1 MKKFIA
7 SITAALVCLTLLA
20 QGTVTTRKYRLNDFT
35 DKVTQVVLPGNS
47 ILASTLRQEIVNL
60 WTASAFEF
68 CTSAEFE
75 MRKTSDQ
82 YYFLLLA
89 DSVSKDNAEAGITY
103 LTLVKGD
110 AAAANGLG
118 KMPEIISLPVC
129 AAEGGSGRELLY
141 LGSLVSDI
149 QSFTLAAM
157 ESEKTA
163 YQMDGW
169 FNEKYAQDGKNKRIY
184 LSITD
189 IAPQVTER
197 DGEKYLDDDILLC
210 DDEEEA
216 DRMFK
221 LGSYNTLVGF
231 VIAPSTPT
239 NDSWCYKL
247 LVDAETHELY
257 YLRRHKISN
266 HAGVGF
272 LADDLKR
279 MAKGR

>member
-1 MKKFIA
+1 MKKILA
-7 SITAALVCLTLLA
+7 TVTAMLVCFTLLA

-47 ILASTLRQEIVNL
+47 ILASALRQEVMNQ
-60 WTASAFEF
+60 WKASAFEF
-68 CTSAEFE
+68 CTTAEFE
-75 MRKTSDQ
+75 QRKTSDQ

-89 DSVSKDNAEAGITY
+89 DSASKDNAESGITF

-129 AAEGGSGRELLY
+129 SAEGSSGRELLY
-141 LGSLVSDI
+141 LGSLVGAV
-149 QSFTLAAM
+149 QSFALAAM
-157 ESEKTA
+157 GSEKTA

-197 DGEKYLDDDILLC
+197 DGEKYLNDDILLC

-216 DRMFK
+216 NQMFQ
-221 LGSYNTLVGF
+221 LGSFNTLVGF
-231 VIAPSTPT
+231 VVAPETPM
-239 NDSWCYKL
+239 NDTWCYKM
-247 LVDAETHELY
+247 LVDADTHELY

>member
-7 SITAALVCLTLLA
+7 TIAAAFVCLSLFA

-47 ILASTLRQEIVNL
+47 ILANALKQEVTNL
-60 WTASAFEF
+60 WKASAFEF

-75 MRKTSDQ
+75 ARKTSDQ

-89 DSVSKDNAEAGITY
+89 DSASKDNGEEGITF
-103 LTLVKGD
+103 LTLLKGD
-110 AAAANGLG
+110 AAAANGLS

-129 AAEGGSGRELLY
+129 PAEGNSGRELLY
-141 LGSLVSDI
+141 LGALVGAVQD
-149 QSFTLAAM
+149 FALAAM

-169 FNEKYAQDGKNKRIY
+169 FNEKYAQDGKKKRIY
-184 LSITD
+184 LALTD
-189 IAPQVTER
+189 ISMEVSER

-216 DRMFK
+216 NRMFQ

-231 VIAPSTPT
+231 VVAPSVPT
-239 NDSWCYKL
+239 NGAWCYKL
-247 LVDAETHELY
+247 LVDAETHTLY

-272 LADDLKR
+272 LTDDLKR

>member
-1 MKKFIA
+1 MRKFIA
-7 SITAALVCLTLLA
+7 SISALLLGLSLLA

-47 ILASTLRQEIVNL
+47 ILANALKQEVTNL
-60 WTASAFEF
+60 WKASAFEF
-68 CTSAEFE
+68 CTPAEFE
-75 MRKTSDQ
+75 ARKTQDQ
-82 YYFLLLA
+82 FYFLLLA
-89 DSVSKDNAEAGITY
+89 DSASRDNAEAGITF
-103 LTLVKGD
+103 LSLVKGD

-118 KMPEIISLPVC
+118 KMPEVISLPVC
-129 AAEGGSGRELLY
+129 AAEGNSGRELLY
-141 LGSLVSDI
+141 LGALVDAV
-149 QSFTLAAM
+149 QQFALAAM

-169 FNEKYAQDGKNKRIY
+169 FNEKYTQDGKKKRIY

-197 DGEKYLDDDILLC
+197 DGDKYLDDDILLC

-216 DRMFK
+216 DRMFQ

-231 VIAPSTPT
+231 VVAPSTPA
-239 NDSWCYKL
+239 NNAWCYKM
-247 LVDAETHELY
+247 LVDANSHELY
-257 YLRRHKISN
+257 YLRRHKVSN

>member
-1 MKKFIA
+1 MKKVFA
-7 SITAALVCLTLLA
+7 AITAGLLCLTLFA

-35 DKVTQVVLPGNS
+35 DKVTQVVLSGNA
-47 ILASTLRQEIVNL
+47 ILDGVLRQEVLNH
-60 WTASAFEF
+60 WKASAFEF
-68 CTSAEFE
+68 CTAAEFE
-75 MRKTSDQ
+75 SRKTSDQ

-89 DSVSKDNAEAGITY
+89 DTKLKAEAEPGITF

-110 AAAANGLG
+110 PAAKDGVG
-118 KMPEIISLPVC
+118 KMPEVISLPVC
-129 AAEGGSGRELLY
+129 AADGTGGRELLY
-141 LGSLVSDI
+141 LGALVNAV
-149 QSFTLAAM
+149 QTFTLAAM

-163 YQMDGW
+163 YQMEDW
-169 FNEKYAQDGKNKRIY
+169 FSDKYAQDVRNKRIY
-184 LSITD
+184 LAITD
-189 IAPQVTER
+189 IAPQVSER

-216 DRMFK
+216 DRMFQ

-231 VIAPSTPT
+231 VVAPSIPT
-239 NDSWCYKL
+239 NSSWCYKM
-247 LVDAETHELY
+247 LVDAETHKLY

>member
-7 SITAALVCLTLLA
+7 TIAAAFVCLSLFA

-47 ILASTLRQEIVNL
+47 ILANALKQEVTNL
-60 WTASAFEF
+60 WKASAFEF

-75 MRKTSDQ
+75 ARKTSDQ

-89 DSVSKDNAEAGITY
+89 DSASKDNGEEGITF
-103 LTLVKGD
+103 LTLLKGD
-110 AAAANGLG
+110 AAAANGLS

-129 AAEGGSGRELLY
+129 PAEGNSGRELLY
-141 LGSLVSDI
+141 LGALVGAVQD
-149 QSFTLAAM
+149 FALAAM

-169 FNEKYAQDGKNKRIY
+169 FNEKYAQDGKKKRIY
-184 LSITD
+184 LALTD
-189 IAPQVTER
+189 ISMEVSER

-216 DRMFK
+216 NRMFQ

-231 VIAPSTPT
+231 VVAPSVPT
-239 NDSWCYKL
+239 NGDWCYKL
-247 LVDAETHELY
+247 LVDAETHTLY

-272 LADDLKR
+272 LTDDLKR

>member
-7 SITAALVCLTLLA
+7 TIAAAFVCLTLLA

-47 ILASTLRQEIVNL
+47 ILANALRQEVVNL

-75 MRKTSDQ
+75 ARKTSDQ
-82 YYFLLLA
+82 FYFLLLA
-89 DSVSKDNAEAGITY
+89 DSVSKDNSEAGITY

-141 LGSLVSDI
+141 LGSLVSAV
-149 QSFTLAAM
+149 QSFALAAM

-169 FNEKYAQDGKNKRIY
+169 FNEKYAQDGKKKRVY

-197 DGEKYLDDDILLC
+197 DGDKYLDDDILLC

-216 DRMFK
+216 NQMFQ
-221 LGSYNTLVGF
+221 LGSFNTLVGF
-231 VIAPSTPT
+231 VIAPSTAT

>member
-1 MKKFIA
+1 MKRFIT
-7 SITAALVCLTLLA
+7 SLAATLFCLALFA

-35 DKVTQVVLPGNS
+35 DKVTQVVLSGNS
-47 ILASTLRQEIVNL
+47 ILDGALRQEVSRE
-60 WTASAFEF
+60 WTASAYEF
-68 CTSAEFE
+68 CSQAEFE
-75 MRKTSDQ
+75 ARKTQDQ

-89 DSVSKDNAEAGITY
+89 DSASKDDSEAGITY

-110 AAAANGLG
+110 AAAVNGMG

-129 AAEGGSGRELLY
+129 AADGNSGRELLY
-141 LGSLVSDI
+141 LGALVGAV
-149 QSFTLAAM
+149 QEFALAAM

-169 FNEKYAQDGKNKRIY
+169 FNEHYSQDGKNKRIY

-216 DRMFK
+216 DRMFQ

-231 VIAPSTPT
+231 VVAPSIPT
-239 NDSWCYKL
+239 NSSWCYKM
-247 LVDAETHELY
+247 LVDAETHKLY

>member
-1 MKKFIA
+1 MRKFIVT
-7 SITAALVCLTLLA
+7 IAAVLTSLSLLA

-35 DKVTQVVLPGNS
+35 DKVTQVVLSGNA
-47 ILASTLRQEIVNL
+47 ILDGALRQEVLNQ
-60 WTASAFEF
+60 WTASAYEF
-68 CTSAEFE
+68 CSQAEFE
-75 MRKTSDQ
+75 ARKTSDQ
-82 YYFLLLA
+82 YYFLMMA
-89 DSVSKDNAEAGITY
+89 DTRFKDDADPDITF

-110 AAAANGLG
+110 AAAKDGIA
-118 KMPEIISLPVC
+118 KMPEIISLPLC
-129 AAEGGSGRELLY
+129 AAKGSSGRELLY
-141 LGSLVSDI
+141 MGALVKAV
-149 QSFTLAAM
+149 QSFALAAM

-169 FNEKYAQDGKNKRIY
+169 FNENYAQDGKKKRIY

-197 DGEKYLDDDILLC
+197 DGDKYLDDDILLC

-216 DRMFK
+216 NQMYQ

-231 VIAPSTPT
+231 VVAPSVPG
-239 NDSWCYKL
+239 NDSWCYKM
-247 LVDAETHELY
+247 LVDAETHTLY
-257 YLRRHKISN
+257 YLRHHKITN
-266 HAGVGF
+266 RAGVGF

>member
-1 MKKFIA
+1 MKKFVV
-7 SITAALVCLTLLA
+7 SISALLLALTLLA

-47 ILASTLRQEIVNL
+47 ILAGALKQEVLNQ
-60 WTASAFEF
+60 WKASAFEF
-68 CTSAEFE
+68 CTPAEFE
-75 MRKTSDQ
+75 TRKTSDQ

-89 DSVSKDNAEAGITY
+89 DSASKDNAEAGITF

-110 AAAANGLG
+110 AAATGGMG

-129 AAEGGSGRELLY
+129 AAEGNSGRELLY
-141 LGSLVSDI
+141 LGALVGAV
-149 QSFTLAAM
+149 QEFALAAM

-184 LSITD
+184 LALTD
-189 IAPQVTER
+189 ISMQVSEK

-216 DRMFK
+216 DRMFQ
-221 LGSYNTLVGF
+221 LGSFNTLVGF
-231 VIAPSTPT
+231 VIAPPAPN
-239 NDSWCYKL
+239 NDAWCYKM
-247 LVDAETHELY
+247 LVDAETHTLY

-266 HAGVGF
+266 HNGVGF
-272 LADDLKR
+272 LSDDLKR